1 MNDFASLTDKEVLER
16 IGARLKELR
25 IDQNVKQKELAERC
39 GLSNFSISQMET
51 GHNTSLQSLI
61 QVLRALGRLEM
72 LELFLQPPSISPR
85 LEGVLDAELLA
96 RLVKSIPQRK
106 RVSRTY
112 TINDDEEDAP
122 FLMAAEEETKYG
134 K

>member
-1 MNDFASLTDKEVLER
+1 MNDFALLTDKEVLER

-25 IDQNVKQKELAERC
+25 ISQNVKQKDLAERS

-61 QVLRALGRLEM
+61 QVLRALGQLEM
-72 LELFLQPPSISPR
+72 LEPLLREREI
-85 LEGVLDAELLA
+85 DAAVLA
-96 RLVKSIPQRK
+96 RFIESQPQRK

-112 TINDDEEDAP
+112 AINTDEENSP

>member
-1 MNDFASLTDKEVLER
+1 MNAYSSLTDKEIIER

-25 IDQNVKQKELAERC
+25 IDQNIKQKDLAERC

-61 QVLRALGRLEM
+61 QVLRALGQLEM
-72 LELFLQPPSISPR
+72 LDPLLREREI
-85 LEGVLDAELLA
+85 DAEALA
-96 RLVKSIPQRK
+96 RFIESQPQRK

-112 TINDDEEDAP
+112 SIADDEDSFP
-122 FLMAAEEETKYG
+122 MAAEDETKYG

>member
-1 MNDFASLTDKEVLER
+1 MNDYVLLTDKEVLER

-25 IDQNVKQKELAERC
+25 IDQNVKQKELAERS

-61 QVLRALGRLEM
+61 QVLRALGQLDM
-72 LELFLQPPSISPR
+72 LEPLLREREI
-85 LEGVLDAELLA
+85 DAAALA
-96 RLVKSIPQRK
+96 RFIESQPQRK
-106 RVSRTY
+106 RVSRTGLPSY
-112 TINDDEEDAP
+112 SERVGEEAEEDAP
-122 FLMAAEEETKYG
+122 FLMAAEDETKYG

>member
-1 MNDFASLTDKEVLER
+1 MNDFALLTDKEVLER

-25 IDQNVKQKELAERC
+25 IDQNVKQKDLAERS

-61 QVLRALGRLEM
+61 QVLRALGQLEM
-72 LELFLQPPSISPR
+72 LEPLLREREI
-85 LEGVLDAELLA
+85 DAAALA
-96 RLVKSIPQRK
+96 RFIESQPQRK

-112 TINDDEEDAP
+112 AITDEEEEAS
-122 FLMAAEEETKYG
+122 FLMAAEDETKYG

>member
-25 IDQNVKQKELAERC
+25 ISQNVKQKDLAERS

-61 QVLRALGRLEM
+61 QVLRALGQLEM
-72 LELFLQPPSISPR
+72 LDPFLREREI
-85 LEGVLDAELLA
+85 DAAALA
-96 RLVKSIPQRK
+96 RFIESQPQRK

-112 TINDDEEDAP
+112 AITDEEEDAS
-122 FLMAAEEETKYG
+122 FLMAAEDETKYG

>member
-1 MNDFASLTDKEVLER
+1 METYSLLTNKEVLER

-25 IDQNVKQKELAERC
+25 IAQNVKQKDLAERS

-61 QVLRALGRLEM
+61 QVLRALGQMEM
-72 LELFLQPPSISPR
+72 LEPLLREREMDS
-85 LEGVLDAELLA
+85 EVLA
-96 RLVKSIPQRK
+96 RFIEQQPQRK

-112 TINDDEEDAP
+112 NISEEEEETP
-122 FLMAAEEETKYG
+122 FLMAAEDEMQYG

>member
-1 MNDFASLTDKEVLER
+1 MNDFTSLTDKEVLDR

-25 IDQNVKQKELAERC
+25 IDQNVKQKELAERS

-61 QVLRALGRLEM
+61 QVLRALDRLDM
-72 LELFLQPPSISPR
+72 LDPLLREREI
-85 LEGVLDAELLA
+85 DAAALA
-96 RLVKSIPQRK
+96 RFIESQPQRK
-106 RVSRTY
+106 RVSRTGLSY
-112 TINDDEEDAP
+112 YSERTGEEAEEDAP
-122 FLMAAEEETKYG
+122 FLMAAEDETKYG

>member
-1 MNDFASLTDKEVLER
+1 METYSLLTNKEVLER

-25 IDQNVKQKELAERC
+25 IAQNVKQKDLAERS

-61 QVLRALGRLEM
+61 QVLRALGQMEM
-72 LELFLQPPSISPR
+72 LEPLLRERGMDS
-85 LEGVLDAELLA
+85 EVLA
-96 RLVKSIPQRK
+96 RFIEQQPQRK

-112 TINDDEEDAP
+112 NISEEEDETP
-122 FLMAAEEETKYG
+122 FLMAAEDEMQYG

>member
-1 MNDFASLTDKEVLER
+1 MEAYSSLTDKEVLER
-16 IGARLKELR
+16 IGARLKDIR
-25 IDQNVKQKELAERC
+25 IAQNVKQKDLAERS

-61 QVLRALGRLEM
+61 QVLRALGQMEM
-72 LELFLQPPSISPR
+72 LAPLLREREIDD
-85 LEGVLDAELLA
+85 EDLA
-96 RLVKSIPQRK
+96 RFIKIQPLRK

-112 TINDDEEDAP
+112 STSDEGEDTP
-122 FLMAAEEETKYG
+122 FLMAAEDEMQYG

>member
-1 MNDFASLTDKEVLER
+1 METYSLLTNKEVLER

-25 IDQNVKQKELAERC
+25 IAQNVKQKDLAERS

-61 QVLRALGRLEM
+61 QVLRALGQMEM
-72 LELFLQPPSISPR
+72 LEPLLREREMDS
-85 LEGVLDAELLA
+85 EVLA
-96 RLVKSIPQRK
+96 RFIEQQPQRK

-112 TINDDEEDAP
+112 NISEEEDETP
-122 FLMAAEEETKYG
+122 FLMAAEDEMQYG

>member
-1 MNDFASLTDKEVLER
+1 MNKYSTLTDKEMLER

-25 IDQNVKQKELAERC
+25 IGQNVKQKDLAERS

-61 QVLRALGRLEM
+61 QVLRALDQLEM
-72 LELFLQPPSISPR
+72 LEPLLREREI
-85 LEGVLDAELLA
+85 DAATLA
-96 RLVKSIPQRK
+96 RFIESQPQRK

-112 TINDDEEDAP
+112 SINDEEEDAP
-122 FLMAAEEETKYG
+122 LLMAAEDETKYG